1 MQLNGT
7 VALVTGANRGIGA
20 ALTQALLAA
29 GAAKVYA
36 AARTPDLIDNT
47 DVTPIRID
55 VTSSTDIAAA
65 ADACRDVTLLI
76 NNAGIGSAMSALSA
90 RAEDGGRDIFNT
102 NVFGVLSVTRAF
114 APIIEANGG
123 GTIVNILS
131 VLLSILAPSTVL
143 QSSSLV
149 TDQQSPTRTRTAAI
163 HVIGVHCGFVDTDLT
178 AGIPG
183 DKLSP
188 GDVAGPSPP
197 SPPTTTRCWSTR
209 SPAKSVPASLT
220 RLLRSTR
227 NSCRGSGA
235 GRTEQRRRLA
245 WSILEPCAFGTG
257 ARAVPSP
264 RRDRRRCGME
274 ATRPVWSSDRLAGR
288 WWCSIAAPELEFSA
302 ARLPSR
308 RERAAILCP
317 DRFSSGT
324 PTGTTSRV
332 CHSSNRSSAM
342 AGGTCTGREASA
354 VRWTRRSPVR

>member
-47 DVTPIRID
+47 DVTPVRID

-102 NVFGVLSVTRAF
+102 NVFGVLGVTRAF

-131 VLLSILAPSTVL
+131 VASWRSSPVLAVYCASKAAAWSLTSSLRLELAP
-143 QSSSLV
+143 
-149 TDQQSPTRTRTAAI
+149 RAI

-188 GDVAGPSPP
+188 GDVARATLAAIAADHDEVLVDEVS
-197 SPPTTTRCWSTR
+197 REVR
-209 SPAKSVPASLT
+209 A
-220 RLLRSTR
+220 
-227 NSCRGSGA
+227 
-235 GRTEQRRRLA
+235 RLA
-245 WSILEPCAFGTG
+245 DP
-257 ARAVPSP
+257 
-264 RRDRRRCGME
+264 
-274 ATRPVWSSDRLAGR
+274 
-288 WWCSIAAPELEFSA
+288 IAAQYPELM
-302 ARLPSR
+302 SR
-308 RERAAILCP
+308 
-317 DRFSSGT
+317 
-324 PTGTTSRV
+324 
-332 CHSSNRSSAM
+332 
-342 AGGTCTGREASA
+342 
-354 VRWTRRSPVR
+354 